1 MAKKRIVRSRARAAA
16 RRRVDVSARDNV
28 VTSDNDNLSD
38 ALADL
43 VPLEHRGTDQY
54 LDVVQWNIE
63 WFGAQKSVAKDKRRL
78 ALVIDTLEALNADLF
93 IFQEI
98 AGPTSDGRYPGALD
112 VVAEELTNRGAGHYV
127 VFYTRAGGEQR
138 VAMMWDRDWLRAK
151 GDVEELFKRGTHTFG
166 TPPVDAFAGRTP
178 LYGHFTARIPIED
191 ADSDDPYSGG
201 PDKLEFQALG
211 VHLKA
216 MGDGFPQRERSAE
229 ILADWM
235 IKEALPVGSDVMIM
249 GDFNAPPSDTKS
261 WKPFH
266 ALENAGD
273 AAFRS
278 INDESDFSYL
288 WLANQSSRFLSRI
301 DLSVVSMSAVARA
314 DKLAKPIRWKPIEET
329 LAQAGDLKAPAVRA
343 VLREIKESLSD
354 HLPCVSR
361 FYFKKP
367 SP

>member
-1 MAKKRIVRSRARAAA
+1 MAKRRIVASRARATTGH
-16 RRRVDVSARDNV
+16 RSGVSARSNV

-38 ALADL
+38 ALSDL
-43 VPLEHRGTDQY
+43 VPDQYRGTDKY

-78 ALVIDTLEALNADLF
+78 SLVIDTLEALNADLF

-112 VVAEELTNRGAGHYV
+112 IVAEELTNRGAGHYV
-127 VFYTRAGGEQR
+127 VFYTKAGGEQR

-151 GDVEELFKRGTHTFG
+151 GDVEELFKKGTHKFG
-166 TPPVDAFAGRTP
+166 NPPIDAFAGRTP
-178 LYGHFTARIPIED
+178 LYGHFAARIPTED
-191 ADSDDPYSGG
+191 ADSDDPYHGG

-216 MGDGFPQRERSAE
+216 MGDGFPQRKRSAE
-229 ILADWM
+229 ILSTWM
-235 IKEALPVGSDVMIM
+235 IEEALPVGSDVLIM

-261 WKPFH
+261 WTPFH

-301 DLSVVSMSAVARA
+301 DLSVVSMSAAGRA
-314 DKLAKPIRWKPIEET
+314 ETLAQPIRWKPIEET

-343 VLREIKESLSD
+343 VLREIKENLSD

-361 FYFKKP
+361 FYFKKA
-367 SP
+367 

>member
-1 MAKKRIVRSRARAAA
+1 MAKKRIVKSRARAATG
-16 RRRVDVSARDNV
+16 RRPSVSARDNV

-43 VPLEHRGTDQY
+43 VPPQHRGTDEY

-78 ALVIDTLEALNADLF
+78 GLVIDTLEALNADLF

-112 VVAEELTNRGAGHYV
+112 IVAEELTNRGAGHYV
-127 VFYTRAGGEQR
+127 VFYTQAGGEQR

-151 GDVEELFKRGTHTFG
+151 GDVEELFKRGTHKFG
-166 TPPVDAFAGRTP
+166 NPPIDAFAGRTP
-178 LYGHFTARIPIED
+178 LYGHFTARIPTED
-191 ADSDDPYSGG
+191 SDSDDPYHGG
-201 PDKLEFQALG
+201 PGKLEFQALG

-261 WKPFH
+261 WTPFH

-278 INDESDFSYL
+278 INDESEFSYL
-288 WLANQSSRFLSRI
+288 WLANQSSQFLSRI
-301 DLSVVSMSAVARA
+301 DLGVVSMSAVARA
-314 DKLAKPIRWKPIEET
+314 DKLAKPILWKPIEET
-329 LAQAGDLKAPAVRA
+329 LAQAGDLKAAAVRA
-343 VLREIKESLSD
+343 VMREIKENLSD

-367 SP
+367 KP